1 MTGRWPG
8 VVITI
13 IHASYYCWHRQH
25 QRQNNHSLIRLPLL
39 EPISAQIIW
48 FSIPCIAVG
57 WLTLPEKILLRI
69 EKEISIACVV
79 VLQRCNIARSCLV
92 TEVGYWF
99 ILVRNMIMVIHANHA
114 TFSWRYQWSFS
125 WDVLVLESDL
135 RQIVSFPFG
144 QMILLGSNLWGF
156 EMFHIG
162 DDQNNFHYWQ
172 LSWLFLLLTIRIPW
186 YKYSGDEFYLRVQL
200 DFQ

>member
-79 VLQRCNIARSCLV
+79 GLQRCNIARSCLV

-114 TFSWRYQWSFS
+114 TFFLKIAVKLFMRCFT
-125 WDVLVLESDL
+125 LESDL
-135 RQIVSFPFG
+135 RKIVSFTFCR
-144 QMILLGSNLWGF
+144 MTLLGSDLWGF
-156 EMFHIG
+156 EMFYIS
-162 DDQNNFHYWQ
+162 DD
-172 LSWLFLLLTIRIPW
+172 
-186 YKYSGDEFYLRVQL
+186 
-200 DFQ
+200 